1 MKSAYHI
8 IFILLIL
15 CLYAKGYSLD
25 SGNSKIENIED
36 AKMSNNRSSF
46 NLENNSINNS
56 CKQKLK
62 SNVID
67 LTSLGQLRLSLYESS
82 ALANNETA
90 ADGILIL
97 FDTNGNNDVDAN
109 DAPDIPNLDENF
121 STNNNGVLL
130 SIESRAAPVDQEEI
144 QLEVNT
150 YRSINYTIVAE
161 GISMQNAIAFLYD
174 NYTGVS
180 TEIPQSG
187 TINYSYSIDSGISQ
201 SVTGDRFKI
210 IFDVETL
217 SNNISALDEVSL
229 YPNPTGLGKFF
240 VNIPS
245 DINDELSIAI
255 YNVLGAKLYSS
266 NSFTRGETITIVT
279 GNILSVGAY
288 FVEFALQGKTMVK
301 KLIVI

>member
-8 IFILLIL
+8 TFTLLIL
-15 CLYAKGYSLD
+15 CLHARGYSLD
-25 SGNSKIENIED
+25 SVNSKTEKIED
-36 AKMSNNRSSF
+36 TKMSNNRSRF

-62 SNVID
+62 PNVND

-130 SIESRAAPVDQEEI
+130 SIESRAAPIDQEEI

-187 TINYSYSIDSGISQ
+187 TINYSYSIDSGITQ
-201 SVTGDRFKI
+201 SVAGNRFKI

-217 SNNISALDEVSL
+217 SNNTSALDEVSL
-229 YPNPTGLGKFF
+229 YPNPTDLGKFF
-240 VNIPS
+240 VNVPS
-245 DINDELSIAI
+245 DINDLGITI
-255 YNVLGAKLYSS
+255 YNVLGTKLYSS
-266 NSFTRGETITIVT
+266 NGFAEGETITIVT
-279 GNILSVGAY
+279 SNILSVGAY
-288 FVEFALQGKTMVK
+288 FVEFISQGKTIVK

>member
-8 IFILLIL
+8 IFTLLIL
-15 CLYAKGYSLD
+15 CLHARGYSID
-25 SGNSKIENIED
+25 SVNSKTEKIED
-36 AKMSNNRSSF
+36 TKMSNNRSSF

-62 SNVID
+62 SNVND

-130 SIESRAAPVDQEEI
+130 SIESRAAPIHQEEI

-187 TINYSYSIDSGISQ
+187 TINYSYSIDSGITQ
-201 SVTGDRFKI
+201 SVAGDRFKI

-217 SNNISALDEVSL
+217 SNNTSALDEVSL
-229 YPNPTGLGKFF
+229 YPNPTNLGKFF
-240 VNIPS
+240 INIPLGIDDLNVS
-245 DINDELSIAI
+245 I
-255 YNVLGAKLYSS
+255 YNILGSKLYSGNGYAS
-266 NSFTRGETITIVT
+266 GSTITIVVDDMLNAGT
-279 GNILSVGAY
+279 Y
-288 FVEFALQGKTMVK
+288 FIEFNSQGKNMVK
-301 KLIVI
+301 KLIVF

>member
-8 IFILLIL
+8 IFTLLIL
-15 CLYAKGYSLD
+15 CLHARGYSID
-25 SGNSKIENIED
+25 SVNSKTEKIED
-36 AKMSNNRSSF
+36 TKMSNNRSSF

-62 SNVID
+62 SNVND

-82 ALANNETA
+82 ALANNESA
-90 ADGILIL
+90 ADGVLIL
-97 FDTNGNNDVDAN
+97 FDTNGNNDIDAN

-130 SIESRAAPVDQEEI
+130 SIESRAAPIDQEEI

-187 TINYSYSIDSGISQ
+187 TINYSYSIDSGITQ
-201 SVTGDRFKI
+201 SVAGDRFKI

-217 SNNISALDEVSL
+217 SNNISTLDEVSL
-229 YPNPTGLGKFF
+229 YPNPTDLGKFF

-245 DINDELSIAI
+245 DINDLGITI
-255 YNVLGAKLYSS
+255 YNVLGTKIYSS
-266 NSFTRGETITIVT
+266 NGFAEGETITIVT
-279 GNILSVGAY
+279 SNILSVGAY
-288 FVEFALQGKTMVK
+288 FVEFISQGKTIVK